1 LKNFPTRENR
11 LIRGK
16 VSGRRRNARVNN
28 KQRRCSDAPGSQHA
42 RMNAGTSAGQLALEF
57 RTDARYTKMPLLFY
71 FPFIVWMG
79 LMEIAQAEMRAPVRV
94 KAQSPSQR

>member
-1 LKNFPTRENR
+1 
-11 LIRGK
+11 
-16 VSGRRRNARVNN
+16 
-28 KQRRCSDAPGSQHA
+28 
-42 RMNAGTSAGQLALEF
+42 
-57 RTDARYTKMPLLFY
+57 MPLLFY